1 MCGPSG
7 GGGGPAD
14 NGQAARDNETN
25 RNHAINAGMTNIDNQ
40 FDKFDEPYYAD
51 FEKKNVDLARP
62 NIDFQTKEAQNQT
75 LYGLARSGNL
85 SSSTAGKQYAD
96 VEMRRDQAL
105 QQASDQAHSAT
116 SGLRADVEN
125 ERGSL
130 VNNLNSTA
138 DAGAAATDAT
148 NQAALL
154 TRPPTYSPITGIF
167 ADITGQIAANE
178 AARRGGLPGW
188 GFGISSPGIGPTK
201 AGSSVTYG
209 A

>member
-1 MCGPSG
+1 M
-7 GGGGPAD
+7 A
-14 NGQAARDNETN
+14 
-25 RNHAINAGMTNIDNQ
+25 NIDRE
-40 FDKFDEPYYAD
+40 FGKFDEPYYAD
-51 FEKKNVDLARP
+51 FEKKNVDMARP

-96 VEMRRDQAL
+96 VENRRDQAL
-105 QQASDQAHSAT
+105 QQASDQAHSTTA
-116 SGLRADVEN
+116 GLRSDVEN

-130 VNNLNSTA
+130 VNNLNSTG
-138 DAGAAATDAT
+138 DAAMAANDAT

-167 ADITGQIAANE
+167 ADITGQLAANE
-178 AARRGGLPGW
+178 QARRAGLPGW
-188 GFGISSPGIGPTK
+188 GFGLTPQGTPNRGP
-201 AGSSVTYG
+201 SVTYG